1 MKKRKK
7 QLLTVLVLLAMLLA
21 GLALLFSLHRAAG
34 DAGAP
39 EEAAQLQDDAGASGI
54 INDGEGAEKAEE
66 NGTDGSRALAVL
78 CFVSDYQTEPGW
90 NTPEDNLKAL
100 LRSVKNE
107 GRSPDML
114 VMCGDY
120 TNDAVLHDYQLSPEE
135 SIAEIRRTAET
146 EFPQLTGDKLLFVQ
160 GNHDKLTES
169 VSESGLHEF
178 DDCLIYVLNTEND
191 FPWKQGKTAGCL
203 KKVRKAAADMKKCFD
218 GLIKKGETRPVFIAG
233 HVPLHFTARTSSRH
247 TTGDNL
253 YSPLIFDVVN
263 EAAGSL
269 DIVYLY
275 GHNHS
280 KGWDCYMGG
289 SSVFKAAGDTVLI
302 PAFDADRI
310 TADSYMEEKLKFTYL
325 NAGYTGYFM
334 NCGPEELALG
344 KADDYSAADETLTCT
359 VCEVYTDWLVLS
371 RYDADGVH
379 CLGHEGEGDP
389 YKGGIDKG
397 LIDEKDYAIEVSSP
411 QTIGRKPAE

>member
-1 MKKRKK
+1 MKIVKK
-7 QLLTVLVLLAMLLA
+7 QLLIVLVLFVILLA
-21 GLALLFSLHRAAG
+21 GTAVLFTMHRGAD
-34 DAGAP
+34 DAGVP
-39 EEAAQLQDDAGASGI
+39 EEAAQLQDDAGASGKTG
-54 INDGEGAEKAEE
+54 DGTGGEKAEE
-66 NGTDGSRALAVL
+66 KGTDGTRPLAVL
-78 CFVSDYQTEPGW
+78 CFASDYQTEPEW
-90 NTPEDNLKAL
+90 DTPGDNLKAL
-100 LRSVKNE
+100 LRSVKNDD
-107 GRSPDML
+107 RSPDML

-135 SIAEIRRTAET
+135 SIAEIRKTAET
-146 EFPQLTGDKLLFVQ
+146 EFPQLTDDDMLFVQ
-160 GNHDKLTES
+160 GNHDKLTGS
-169 VSESGLHEF
+169 ISESGLHEF
-178 DDCLIYVLNTEND
+178 DDCLIYVINTEND

-203 KKVRKAAADMKKCFD
+203 KKVKKAAADMKECFD
-218 GLIKKGETRPVFIAG
+218 GLIREDETRPLFIAG

-253 YSPLIFDVVN
+253 YSSLIFEVVN
-263 EAAGSL
+263 DAARSL

-302 PAFDADRI
+302 PEFDADRI
-310 TADSYMEEKLKFTYL
+310 TTDGYTEETLNFTYL

-344 KADDYSAADETLTCT
+344 RADDYSAADETLSCT
-359 VCEVYTDWLVLS
+359 VCEVYTDRLVMS

-379 CLGHEGEGDP
+379 CLGHDGEADP
-389 YKGGIDKG
+389 YKDGIDKG
-397 LIDEKDYAIEVSSP
+397 LIDEKYYAAEVSSP
-411 QTIGRKPAE
+411 QTIRRKRMA